1 MSMEQYLYRVTPT
14 RIAMLTEGPTPSEE
28 RVVGEHFTYLQRGV
42 AEGVVMLAG
51 RTLNKD
57 ASTFGIVI
65 LRAAS
70 ESEARAKMEND
81 PAVKQGV
88 MSAQLYP
95 FRVALAG
102 ALD

>member
-1 MSMEQYLYRVTPT
+1 MSTQQYLYRIAPA
-14 RIAMLTEGPTPSEE
+14 RIAMLTEGPTPDEQ
-28 RVVGEHFTYLQRGV
+28 RVVAEHFAYLQRGV
-42 AEGVVMLAG
+42 AEGVVILAG
-51 RTLNKD
+51 RTLNTD

-70 ESEARAKMEND
+70 EPEARAMMEND
-81 PAVKQGV
+81 PAVKRGV
-88 MSAQLYP
+88 MRAEFYP